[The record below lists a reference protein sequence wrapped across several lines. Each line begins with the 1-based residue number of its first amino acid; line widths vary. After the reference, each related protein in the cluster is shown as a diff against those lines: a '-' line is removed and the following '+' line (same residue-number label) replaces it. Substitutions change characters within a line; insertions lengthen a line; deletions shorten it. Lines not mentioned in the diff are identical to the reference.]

1 MPSDAFETVLGYH
14 RRTKHRPDGYARSPG
29 FLDWANQ
36 PEPFRFYSGRPPIRL
51 PLLAADPWPP
61 PAAAVPFDV
70 AAIGGLL
77 ELSLGLSAWKAA
89 GAARWALRINPSSGN
104 LHPTE
109 AHLVV
114 PPQAIAGAGLC
125 HYNALGHMLEP
136 RAAVDAALWRR
147 IADHL
152 GGPGLLVGLTSIFW
166 REAWKYGERA
176 WRYCQL
182 DIGHALSALSVAAGF
197 FAWQI
202 TMLEWLSDDAVA
214 RVLGLDRT
222 TWAPGDAE
230 HPEILCWVHPAGRM
244 PAALD
249 LPPDILEA
257 FGRLDLCATPNR
269 LSPSH
274 VDWDIITT
282 VAAAVRRPQG
292 TRDGHCPPTDCFPAG
307 KPRHQMCDGPPP
319 EPPPAAVTPA
329 LVRRRRSG
337 QAYDATATVPRET
350 LARILSATYTGADRP
365 ALDGLAA
372 PPPVGLA
379 LFVHRVDGLIPGLY
393 WYDRHPPM
401 ADAVARASQE
411 PLEWHPEP
419 LIAGLFR
426 LVAGDRASE
435 ARRLACHQDIA
446 ADGICCLAMVAEF
459 EDGLKAAPHRYRELF
474 WRCGQIGQ
482 ALYLAAEA
490 EGLSGTGI
498 GCFFD
503 NEVHR
508 CLGLAD
514 PRYQCLY
521 QFTVGRAVRDRRLAT
536 HPPYRHLESI

>member
-1 MPSDAFETVLGYH
+1 MPSDALTSVLDYH

-51 PLLAADPWPP
+51 PLLAADPWPL
-61 PAAAVPFDV
+61 PAAAAPFDI
-70 AAIGGLL
+70 AGIGGLL
-77 ELSLGLSAWKAA
+77 ELSLALSSWKTA
-89 GAARWALRINPSSGN
+89 GAGRWALRINPSSGN

-125 HYNALGHMLEP
+125 HYNPLGHMLEP
-136 RAAVDAALWRR
+136 RAAVNAALWQP
-147 IADHL
+147 IANHL
-152 GGPGLLVGLTSIFW
+152 GEPGLMVGLTSIFW

-182 DIGHALSALSVAAGF
+182 DIGHALAALNVAAGF
-197 FAWQI
+197 FAWQV
-202 TMLEWLSDDAVA
+202 TMLERLPDDAIT
-214 RVLGLDRT
+214 RMLGLDRT
-222 TWAPGDAE
+222 TWPPGDAE
-230 HPEILCWVHPAGRM
+230 HPEVLCWVHPAGRV

-249 LPPDILEA
+249 LPWAILEA
-257 FGRLDLCATPNR
+257 FGKLDISGTPNR

-282 VAAAVRRPQG
+282 VAAAVRRPQAVP
-292 TRDGHCPPTDCFPAG
+292 DEHCPSAASFPAEEN
-307 KPRHQMCDGPPP
+307 RHHISHGLHP

-337 QAYDATATVPRET
+337 QAYHAATTVARQT
-350 LARILSATYTGADRP
+350 LARILSATHTGPDRP
-365 ALDGLAA
+365 ALGGFTA
-372 PPPVGLA
+372 PPQVGLA

-401 ADAVARASQE
+401 ADAVARASQK
-411 PLEWHPEP
+411 PLEWYPEP
-419 LIAGLFR
+419 TIPGLFR
-426 LVAGDRASE
+426 LVAGDLVSE

-459 EDGLKAAPHRYRELF
+459 QDSLNAAPHRYRELF

-503 NEVHR
+503 DEVHR
-508 CLGLAD
+508 CLGLSD
-514 PRYQCLY
+514 QRYQCLY
-521 QFTVGRAVRDRRLAT
+521 QFAVGRAVHDRRLAT
-536 HPPYRHLESI
+536 HPPYRHLENS